1 MLMGEYR
8 NSIDAKSRL
17 IVPAKFRDEL
27 EFKCVLTKGLDNCLY
42 IYPMDEWVRFQ
53 EKLATLPVSDAKARA
68 FVRYFYASA
77 VECEI
82 DKQGRLTIP
91 QSLKEYARI
100 EKELVT
106 LGVLNK
112 VEIWSKQEW
121 ESAENGEKLEPGE
134 FAAQMESYGI

>member
-17 IVPAKFRDEL
+17 IVPSKFRDEL
-27 EFKCVLTKGLDNCLY
+27 GVKCVLTKGLDSCLY
-42 IYPMDEWVRFQ
+42 IYPMVEWTKFQ
-53 EKLATLPVSDAKARA
+53 EKLATLPVSDTKARA

-82 DKQGRLTIP
+82 DKQGRMTIP
-91 QSLKEYARI
+91 QSLREYAKV

-112 VEIWSKQEW
+112 VEIWSKEAW
-121 ESAENGEKLEPGE
+121 ETAENGEKLEPSE
-134 FAAQMESYGI
+134 FAQQMESYGI

>member
-17 IVPAKFRDEL
+17 IVPSKFRDEL
-27 EFKCVLTKGLDNCLY
+27 GNKCILTKGLDSCLY
-42 IYPMDEWVRFQ
+42 IYPMIEWTKFQ
-53 EKLATLPVSDAKARA
+53 EKLATLPISDTKARA

-91 QSLKEYARI
+91 QGLKEYAKV

-112 VEIWSKQEW
+112 VEIWSKEAW

-134 FAAQMESYGI
+134 FAEQMESYGI

>member
-1 MLMGEYR
+1 MLMGEYK

-27 EFKCVLTKGLDNCLY
+27 GFKCILTKGLDNCLY
-42 IYPMDEWVRFQ
+42 IYPMTEWIKFQ

-82 DKQGRLTIP
+82 DKQGRMTIP
-91 QSLKEYARI
+91 PSLKEYANI

-106 LGVLNK
+106 LGVLSK
-112 VEIWSKQEW
+112 VEVWSRQEW
-121 ESAENGEKLEPGE
+121 ENSENGENLQPKE
-134 FAAQMESYGI
+134 FAEQMEAYGI

>member
-1 MLMGEYR
+1 MLMGEYN

-27 EFKCVLTKGLDNCLY
+27 EYKCVLTKGLDNCLY
-42 IYPMDEWVRFQ
+42 IYPMDEWLRFQ

-82 DKQGRLTIP
+82 DKQGRMTIP
-91 QSLKEYARI
+91 QSLKEYAKI

-121 ESAENGEKLEPGE
+121 ENAENGEKLGPDE
-134 FAAQMESYGI
+134 FAEQMESYGI

>member
-17 IVPAKFRDEL
+17 IVPSKFREEL
-27 EFKCVLTKGLDNCLY
+27 GGKCVLTKGLDSCLY
-42 IYPMDEWVRFQ
+42 IYSMTEWMKFQ
-53 EKLATLPVSDAKARA
+53 EKLAVLPIADTKARA

-82 DKQGRLTIP
+82 DKQGRMTIP
-91 QSLKEYARI
+91 QGLKEYAKV

-112 VEIWSKQEW
+112 VEIWSKEAW
-121 ESAENGEKLEPGE
+121 ENAENGEKLEPGE
-134 FAAQMESYGI
+134 FAQQMESYGI